1 MSNPF
6 FSVIVP
12 EHNSAEFMRKGLDSI
27 AEQTFRDYELIVV
40 CDRCTDDT
48 AEIAKS
54 YDSKVPELTVLEVDY
69 GKCGLTR
76 NKGLDIARGEWI
88 LFMDDDDWFLH
99 EFVFEVIADIVKK
112 QGCDVVSFGFI
123 WKMKDE
129 ETGEIKN
136 KLTPPL
142 KENGVA
148 WVAPWTKAWRRS
160 FIGDHRFPSW
170 KHSDDLGFAEEMYPL
185 IKLGGLANIP
195 IYYYNYLREGSIA
208 WKLSTGELS
217 NADMKE

>member
-6 FSVIVP
+6 FTVIVP

-40 CDRCTDDT
+40 CDSCTDNT

-54 YDSKVPELTVLEVDY
+54 YDSRVPELTVLEVEY

-76 NKGLDIARGEWI
+76 NKGLDIARGEWV

-99 EFVFEVIADIVKK
+99 EFVFENIADVVRAKDCDIVA
-112 QGCDVVSFGFI
+112 FGFV
-123 WKMKDE
+123 WKTE
-129 ETGEIKN
+129 NGN

-160 FIGDHRFPSW
+160 FIGDHRFPAW

-185 IKLGGLANIP
+185 VKLGGLANFP
-195 IYYYNYLREGSIA
+195 IYYYNFLREGSIA
-208 WKLSTGELS
+208 WKLKTGELS
-217 NADMKE
+217 NSDMKG